1 MSTHAMRHRVEKIGG
16 ASMLDMDAVLDNIV
30 LRPPV
35 SQRYN
40 RIVVVSACQGIT
52 DALLE
57 CPHTHTPG
65 VFHHLLA
72 FSKTW
77 ERALDTVLER
87 LLLINDNVFADPM
100 LRRRADRF
108 IEQRVS
114 RTRAWVRTQLS
125 VLPHRPHAEHRG
137 WRAIRARLA
146 AIGEAH
152 SAFNT
157 ALKVQRQGVRTR
169 LVEIAGEPTS
179 ERPCLTHQ
187 ITAAMQEW
195 DLQRELPIVTGD
207 PSLPPTGPA
216 HADRRYADVTLGR
229 VAAITRADH
238 AVVYK
243 AHPLSTADPNVVEG
257 TRPLGRV
264 SHQTAEQW
272 SSWTQ
277 AALHPDAVKRCREHD
292 IDLHVKCTFAPEAPS
307 TVFTHDIDEAHR
319 SPVAVTGQEGVY
331 AIWVAPPV
339 NQARLANL
347 QAGLDSD
354 TTIVHQA
361 QDANGLSLYL
371 AGPSSVSSRCF
382 AELLRRAPQARI
394 THARVSLVT
403 VLSDSVTGSALLAS
417 GLRALKA
424 QGIEVLR
431 RHHRANSAQF
441 SIRCS
446 QYQAAVCALHGAL
459 SQR

>member
-1 MSTHAMRHRVEKIGG
+1 MPTHAMPHRVEKIGG

-30 LRPPV
+30 LRPPA

-72 FSKTW
+72 FSETW

-100 LRRRADRF
+100 LRRRADQF
-108 IEQRVS
+108 IELRVS
-114 RTRAWVRTQLS
+114 RTRAWIRNQLS
-125 VLPHRPHAEHRG
+125 ALTHRPDAEHRG

-169 LVEIAGEPTS
+169 LVEIAGEPAS
-179 ERPCLTHQ
+179 ERPSLTHQ

-216 HADRRYADVTLGR
+216 HTDRRYADVTLGQ

-243 AHPLSTADPNVVEG
+243 AHPLSTADPNVVEC

-272 SSWTQ
+272 SSWSQ
-277 AALHPDAVKRCREHD
+277 EVLHPDAVKRCREHD
-292 IDLHVKCTFAPEAPS
+292 IDLHVKCTFTPEAPS
-307 TVFTHDIDEAHR
+307 TVFTHDIGEAHR
-319 SPVAVTGQEGVY
+319 SPAVVTGQEGVY
-331 AIWVAPPV
+331 AIWLALPV

-361 QDANGLSLYL
+361 QDAKGLSLYL
-371 AGPSSVSSRCF
+371 AGPSSASSRCF

-403 VLSDSVTGSALLAS
+403 VLGDGVTGSVLLTS
-417 GLRALKA
+417 GLRALEA

-431 RHHRANSAQF
+431 SHHRHNSAQF

-459 SQR
+459 CQR